1 MITLR
6 KEKKNIEKKK
16 KKRKKMD
23 KKRRKAKCDNQ
34 MKRLRI
40 YEKKV
45 KKAMGVNLNDERRNI

>member
-1 MITLR
+1 MHDNLEER
-6 KEKKNIEKKK
+6 KKEYWKK

-23 KKRRKAKCDNQ
+23 KKRRKVKCDNQ

>member
-6 KEKKNIEKKK
+6 KEKKNIEKK

-40 YEKKV
+40 YEEKV

>member
-6 KEKKNIEKKK
+6 KEKKNIEKKN
-16 KKRKKMD
+16 RKKMD

>member
-16 KKRKKMD
+16 KKKMD

-40 YEKKV
+40 YEEKV